1 MVRVL
6 VWLLV
11 LALTVYAVVDCLQ
24 TEQGRVRAL
33 PKALWVLVILL
44 VPLVGPVA
52 WLIAGRPD
60 QYGGPR
66 PGGPTRRNGP
76 PRGPDD
82 DPDFLRRL

>member
-11 LALTVYAVVDCLQ
+11 LGLTVYTAVDCVQ
-24 TEQGRVRAL
+24 TEERRVRTL
-33 PKALWVLVILL
+33 PRALWMLVILVL
-44 VPLVGPVA
+44 PVVGPVA

-60 QYGGPR
+60 QPGAPRIGGPGHR
-66 PGGPTRRNGP
+66 QGP